1 MRHRIVNP
9 LQKWQEYFSVDSNPC
24 LMEQFKSIY
33 GDNSGQT
40 TQQQKRYVKMLARFR
55 ALYGGCQER
64 IKSSGFH
71 PQGSV
76 VIARAPGRVNL
87 VGMHIDHQ
95 GGAVN
100 PIAIKETRVIAQQ
113 RTDDQ
118 IYLANCDGDFQRRSF
133 RLSEILPK
141 QPVDWSSWAQQI
153 TTQRQRDGVTVDW
166 ADYVKAA
173 LIVLQERERMPDGS
187 YAQNLCGMNLLV
199 DSDLPVAAGLSSSS
213 ALVAATAYAVIAC
226 NNLHYEPVWSNDNSI
241 TYERLIELLG
251 EAERYV
257 GLHGGIGDHAVIV
270 RARCGHLS
278 HIQLLPTH
286 VEYVPFPS
294 DYCIVV
300 CHSGITAEKSAGAQN
315 TYNER
320 VASYAIGGM
329 LIKKKHSQTV
339 RRVERF
345 RDFYPEFL
353 GISTAELYEMLKTL
367 PIRATRAE
375 LAEWLPE
382 ERQILDTVYQSHREE
397 SGGYRLRGGCL
408 YGMAEC
414 ERSRRALEFLRQ
426 GDIQRF
432 GQLINLSHE
441 GDRVFINGDV
451 PFSPDIS
458 DAYLDGLI
466 RASTGNSSEGGSG
479 LFPEAAELYRQTGG
493 YAASCK
499 ELDALVDTARRVHG
513 VHGAGLIGAGLG
525 GCISILV
532 NADAVEELTDTLHTD
547 YYAKYELPPFV
558 EVCTPVAGACLLG
571 LETR

>member
-1 MRHRIVNP
+1 MRSRIVNA
-9 LQKWQEYFSVDSNPC
+9 LQGWQEYFSADSNRA
-24 LMEQFKSIY
+24 LTEQFRSIY
-33 GDNSGQT
+33 GDNPGLI
-40 TQQQKRYVKMLARFR
+40 TQQQKYYVKMLARFR
-55 ALYGGCQER
+55 EFYGGSQES
-64 IKSSGFH
+64 I
-71 PQGSV
+71 

-100 PIAIKETRVIAQQ
+100 PIAIKETRMVAQP
-113 RTDDQ
+113 RADDQ
-118 IYLANCDGDFQRRSF
+118 IHLANCDGDFQPRSF

-141 QPVDWSSWAQQI
+141 QSVDWSSWAQQL
-153 TTQRQRDGVTVDW
+153 TTQRQRDGISVDW

-173 LIVLQERERMPDGS
+173 LIVLQERERKLAGG

-213 ALVAATAYAVIAC
+213 ALVVATAYAVIAC
-226 NNLHYEPVWSNDNSI
+226 NDLRYEPVWRGDNTI
-241 TYERLIELLG
+241 TSDGLIELLG
-251 EAERYV
+251 ESERYV

-286 VEYVPFPS
+286 VEYAPFPS

-300 CHSGITAEKSAGAQN
+300 CHSGITAKKSAGAQN

-320 VASYAIGGM
+320 VASYAIGRM
-329 LIKKKHSQTV
+329 LLKKKYSQTV

-345 RDFYPEFL
+345 RDFYPESL

-382 ERQILDTVYQSHREE
+382 ERQALDTVYQSHREE
-397 SGGYRLRGGCL
+397 SGGYRLRGVCL

-441 GDRVFINGDV
+441 GDRVFINGDM

-466 RASTGNSSEGGSG
+466 RASAENNSEGMRD
-479 LFPEAAELYRQTGG
+479 LLPEEAELYRQPGG
-493 YAASCK
+493 YAASCR
-499 ELDALVDTARRVHG
+499 ELDALVDTARQVRG

-532 NADAVEELTDTLHTD
+532 KAEAVEELTDTLHND

-558 EVCTPVAGACLLG
+558 EVCTPAAGACLLE

>member
-1 MRHRIVNP
+1 MRPRIANP
-9 LQKWQEYFSVDSNPC
+9 LQKWQEYFSVDSNPS
-24 LMEQFKSIY
+24 LTEQFQSIY
-33 GDNSGQT
+33 GDNPRLT
-40 TQQQKRYVKMLARFR
+40 KQQQNCYVKMLAHFR
-55 ALYGGCQER
+55 QLYGNQE
-64 IKSSGFH
+64 
-71 PQGSV
+71 SV

-100 PIAIKETRVIAQQ
+100 PIAIKETRVIAQP

-118 IYLANCDGDFQRRSF
+118 IRLANCDGDFQQRSF
-133 RLSEILPK
+133 RISEILPK
-141 QPVDWSSWAQQI
+141 QSVDWSSWSQQI
-153 TTQRQRDGVTVDW
+153 TTQRQRDGVSVDW
-166 ADYVKAA
+166 TDYVKAA
-173 LIVLQERERMPDGS
+173 LIVLQERERGRDGG
-187 YAQNLCGMNLLV
+187 YAKNLCGMNLLV

-213 ALVAATAYAVIAC
+213 ALVVATAYTVIAC
-226 NNLHYEPVWSNDNSI
+226 NDLRYEPVWTGSDSI
-241 TYERLIELLG
+241 TSEGLIELLG
-251 EAERYV
+251 ESERYV

-286 VEYVPFPS
+286 VEYAPFPP

-300 CHSGITAEKSAGAQN
+300 CHSGITAKKSAGAQN

-329 LIKKKHSQTV
+329 LLKKKYSQTV
-339 RRVERF
+339 RHVERF

-353 GISTAELYEMLKTL
+353 GISISQLYQMLKTL

-382 ERQILDTVYQSHREE
+382 HRQELDTVYQSHREE
-397 SGGYRLRGGCL
+397 SGGYRLRGVCL

-451 PFSPDIS
+451 PFTPDIS

-466 RASTGNSSEGGSG
+466 GLCENRRACAENSSEGGRA
-479 LFPEAAELYRQTGG
+479 LLPEAAELYQQPGG

-499 ELDALVDTARRVHG
+499 ELDALVDTARRVRG

-532 NADAVEELTDTLHTD
+532 KAETVEELIDTLHND
-547 YYAKYELPPFV
+547 YYAKYELPSFV
-558 EVCTPVAGACLLG
+558 EVCTPAAGACLLR
-571 LETR
+571 LKVT